1 MKFTKKLLITAL
13 LSFAVLGTAR
23 VAYVAYVQKT
33 QFQQAFDA
41 AKKKDFA
48 TALKLWQ
55 SLAEQGDANSQ
66 YNLGLMYSRGEGVVR
81 DDFEA
86 VEWFKKAAEQGNGK
100 ALGALGFAYL
110 NGEVVKQDRLKAKEY
125 FGKSCEA
132 KNPVGCDLYRRLN
145 SEK

>member
-66 YNLGLMYSRGEGVVR
+66 YNLGLMYSRGEGVKQ
-81 DDFEA
+81 DDVEA
-86 VEWFKKAAEQGNGK
+86 AKWFRKAAEQGEAEAQFKLAMMYEFGR
-100 ALGALGFAYL
+100 G
-110 NGEVVKQDRLKAKEY
+110 GETRL
-125 FGKSCEA
+125 F
-132 KNPVGCDLYRRLN
+132 
-145 SEK
+145 

>member
-66 YNLGLMYSRGEGVVR
+66 YNLGLMYSRGEGVKQ
-81 DDFEA
+81 DDAEA
-86 VEWFKKAAEQGNGK
+86 MKWWRKAAEQGLSIAQYN
-100 ALGALGFAYL
+100 LG
-110 NGEVVKQDRLKAKEY
+110 
-125 FGKSCEA
+125 
-132 KNPVGCDLYRRLN
+132 VGYIVA
-145 SEK
+145 EQA